1 MGTLHLKSFDSVNA
15 PHDFRG
21 TEPDESE
28 ETTNTAAEWVV
39 QDQGAVEGIFY
50 CDYVLINCVK
60 MWLCAYK

>member
-21 TEPDESE
+21 SEPDESE

-50 CDYVLINCVK
+50 CDYVLT
-60 MWLCAYK
+60 MR